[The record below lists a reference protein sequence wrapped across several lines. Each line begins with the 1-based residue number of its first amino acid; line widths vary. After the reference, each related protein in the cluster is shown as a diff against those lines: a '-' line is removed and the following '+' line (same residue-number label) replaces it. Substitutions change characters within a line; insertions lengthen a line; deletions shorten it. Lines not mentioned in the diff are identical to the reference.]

1 MERDDKKKPCSRQ
14 NKNNNTNARYIVMVQ
29 GFNLISFLHCKTG
42 HPAKTSVSLSI
53 PLVLSIIFGLPESV
67 ADQGKTL
74 TK

>member
-1 MERDDKKKPCSRQ
+1 
-14 NKNNNTNARYIVMVQ
+14 MVQ